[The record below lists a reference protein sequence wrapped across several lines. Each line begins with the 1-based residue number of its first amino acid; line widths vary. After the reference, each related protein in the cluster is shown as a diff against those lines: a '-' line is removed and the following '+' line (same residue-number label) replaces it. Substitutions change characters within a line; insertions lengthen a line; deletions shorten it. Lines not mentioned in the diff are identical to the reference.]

1 MDIQERFEK
10 SLAYEVELLDKFEDE
25 HFKQLEI
32 FYGKPEIILEAG
44 TGDYQNHFHVT
55 LVYTVNGQKVK
66 LGSLINWNNISHLDP
81 VRSGDHITDE
91 RLKRLIDFDRK
102 WVPYA
107 LVLQDYIDQG
117 GTFEQ
122 PTLPQYDPA
131 FEHNVKHP
139 TVKNNFLD
147 ISVIKEC
154 DTFML
159 LKDELGIGNPDVLR
173 GWELESI
180 PATVQLDIDGTI
192 TQFPMRKHMIRRIN
206 DEAPTFFFCNPF
218 RYATIH
224 LDPKDAAVKEW
235 LNYFIGCEDFFSF
248 KGSNVIT
255 SKSLLAHKR
264 FEAVATHI
272 RKRNMFAFDDED
284 ESAMMQWLKYIIK
297 DPIYL
302 SYKNRSHFGNL
313 NQHIFARTK
322 SDGLSWSIADI
333 SSTNFR
339 IKQVPRTTSSARYN
353 IIDEEMMVESVNALR
368 DEGLTEIANI
378 TRRMVD
384 ADITQRNVVKGKLNR
399 IALSYCGYAGSHA
412 ATAMAMQFN
421 GTKELNPK
429 CDPEFIASTRSNMT
443 EYMREG
449 LARYPQGAIKA
460 NRMDLLFKGGTS
472 SASSTEEHAKV
483 SGKYRT
489 TSILYTDK
497 DVDNKSIFK
506 TLTPG
511 TYRVVRP
518 IESKL
523 KSKNANIMTHP
534 DNFSKFHPSDL
545 TRVVNAGSRLVKG
558 TRAKR
563 IITPNYGSIY
573 AAALVTVLPTVRL
586 MSSREP
592 NMHALTTQGR
602 VGTTYHGALPH
613 DVMAPEMAA
622 TTTGDTS
629 FFAVAKDFGQFDTS
643 QWGEISKA
651 HADGVRSQQKSY
663 TGQHTGL
670 IPLSLDTASMADLLE
685 VSASS
690 YDNPLLYK
698 MAGLV
703 CESAGVKS
711 GELTTQVR
719 NTTSNDAH
727 STLALNMYNARA
739 EKLGLSKVQLIT
751 ANKVGDDSVEV
762 YRVADCRPLTQ
773 EIAGLM
779 VECLKDAADANH
791 LELSPKRTVV
801 GNNVVEHIKIWVY
814 RGYLAMDVFL
824 DSLTSEKNSF
834 IGLGYLEQVN
844 ILYDMAMTMM
854 IRYGSVDNCMRQ
866 FTSDVKLLN
875 GVRAGNYTFIPTPKV
890 ICCYGTPEI
899 ALTSPEIRSMGR
911 YIPINDVERRV
922 LSKLVATLSTNK
934 AKSQFID
941 QMREQNGD
949 YLHDVWKQHFKRR
962 NGIDPEGLGIRISNG
977 LKKLMPEFCE
987 RHLNEKIIGTLE
999 ERAVKEAT
1007 SDIILTDII
1016 TGKLAK
1022 SPRPA
1027 FFCNFYLAP
1036 NTAIGV
1042 ESPYLTADEGVKNVH
1057 RIVGLSYRNSVAVS
1071 PASNIDRVLRNNP
1084 GSAPAYLTGNEILGV
1099 LSSYPAQNW
1108 GSCLMALDISE
1119 PSLTSIIEIAERQMH
1134 AYLADKDLNTA
1145 NLFDNTSRTYNISN
1159 ETYPHFVNLTPNISR
1174 NNINGFNIEAMKH
1187 VIYMARRGI
1196 SVKALPHPVKVGVET
1211 YLYE

>member
-10 SLAYEVELLDKFEDE
+10 SLAFEVELLEKFEDE
-25 HFKQLEI
+25 HLKQLEI
-32 FYGKPEIILEAG
+32 FFGKSEKDVETGSNEYKDYFHTTLSHVVEDKRVRLG
-44 TGDYQNHFHVT
+44 T
-55 LVYTVNGQKVK
+55 
-66 LGSLINWNNISHLDP
+66 LINWNKVSRLDP
-81 VRSGDHITDE
+81 VRSGDTITDD
-91 RLKRLIDFDRK
+91 RLRRLIEFDRK
-102 WVPYA
+102 WIPYA
-107 LVLQDYIDQG
+107 LVLQNYIDEG
-117 GTFEQ
+117 GTFER
-122 PTLPQYDPA
+122 PNIPQYDAA
-131 FEHNVKHP
+131 FENNVKHP
-139 TVKNNFLD
+139 TAKNNFLG

-154 DTFML
+154 ETYML
-159 LKDELGIGNPDVLR
+159 LKDDNGLGNPDILR
-173 GWELESI
+173 GWEIESI
-180 PATVQLDIDGTI
+180 PESVQLNVDGQT
-192 TQFPMRKHMIRRIN
+192 TQFPMRKHMLRRIN

-224 LDPKDAAVKEW
+224 LDPRDPAVKEW
-235 LNYFIGCEDFFSF
+235 LNYFIGGEDFFSF
-248 KGSNVIT
+248 NGSNVIT
-255 SKSLLAHKR
+255 SKTLLAHKR
-264 FEAVATHI
+264 FEAAATHI
-272 RKRNMFAFDDED
+272 RKRNMFSFDAED
-284 ESAMMQWLKYIIK
+284 EAAMMQWLRYIMP

-322 SDGLSWSIADI
+322 SEGLSWSIADI

-339 IKQVPRTTSSARYN
+339 LKQVSRTTSSPRFN
-353 IIDEEMMVESVNALR
+353 IIDDEMVVESVTSLKE
-368 DEGLTEIANI
+368 EGLTLLADI
-378 TRRMVD
+378 TSRMID
-384 ADITQRNVVKGKLNR
+384 ADITKRNVVKGKLNR
-399 IALSYCGYAGSHA
+399 IALSYCGYTGSHS

-429 CDPEFIASTRSNMT
+429 CSPEFITSTRENMA

-449 LARYPQGAIKA
+449 LAKYPQGAIKV

-472 SASSTEEHAKV
+472 SASSTDEHAMV
-483 SGKYRT
+483 EGKFRT
-489 TSILYTDK
+489 TSILYTDD

-506 TLTPG
+506 TTIPG

-518 IESKL
+518 IKSKL

-534 DNFSKFHPSDL
+534 QNFSKFHPDDL
-545 TRVVNAGSRLVKG
+545 NRVVNAGSRLVKG

-573 AAALVTVLPTVRL
+573 AASLVTVLPTVRL

-663 TGQHTGL
+663 TGQHVGL
-670 IPLSLDTASMADLLE
+670 IPLTLDTASMADLLE

-690 YDNPLLYK
+690 YDRPLLYK

-727 STLALNMYNARA
+727 STMALNMYNARA
-739 EKLGLSKVQLIT
+739 EKVGLSKVQLVT

-762 YRVADCRPLTQ
+762 YRVANGRPLTK

-814 RGYLAMDVFL
+814 RGYLALDVFL

-854 IRYGSVDNCMRQ
+854 IRYGSVDACMKQ
-866 FTSDVKLLN
+866 FTADMKLLN
-875 GVRAGNYTFIPTPKV
+875 GVRAGNYTFIPTPK
-890 ICCYGTPEI
+890 IISCYGTPEI

-911 YIPINDVERRV
+911 YLPMDTTERHV
-922 LSKLVATLSTNK
+922 LNKLVATLSTGK

-949 YLHDVWKQHFKRR
+949 YLHDIWKNHFKRR
-962 NGIDPEGLGIRISNG
+962 NGVDPDGLGIRISNG
-977 LKKLMPEFCE
+977 LKKLMPEYCE

-999 ERAVKEAT
+999 ERSVKEAT
-1007 SDIILTDII
+1007 ADIILTDII

-1022 SPRPA
+1022 APRPA
-1027 FFCNFYLAP
+1027 FFCNFYLAE
-1036 NTAIGV
+1036 NTAVGV
-1042 ESPYLTADEGVKNVH
+1042 ESPYLTADEGVRNVH
-1057 RIVGLSYRNSVAVS
+1057 RIVGLSYRNAIATS
-1071 PASNIDRVLRNNP
+1071 PASNIDRILRNNP

-1099 LSSYPAQNW
+1099 LSDYPMQNW
-1108 GSCLMALDISE
+1108 TSCLMILDISE
-1119 PSLTSIIEIAERQMH
+1119 PALTSIAEVAERQMH

-1145 NLFDNTSRTYNISN
+1145 NLFDNTSRTYNISS
-1159 ETYPHFVNLTPNISR
+1159 ETFPHFVNLTPNISK
-1174 NNINGFNIEAMKH
+1174 NNVNGFSIEAMKH
-1187 VIYMARRGI
+1187 VVYMARRGI
-1196 SVKALPHPVKVGVET
+1196 SFKALPHPTKVGNET
-1211 YLYE
+1211 YLYD